1 MVIFTIIDLCL
12 RQRAKSTSL
21 SSLKMTTAYRFGVYI
36 GRFQPFHHGHLRSIE
51 FALSKVDKLIIVLG
65 SHSVAMNIR
74 NPWSTSER
82 TEFIQACLSVEQ
94 RDRVTFVPVR
104 DWLYSDNLWL
114 TEIQS
119 QVSEI
124 AGDSQMAIFGHN
136 KDSSSYYL
144 DLFPQWDFIETGNYA
159 GLNATSI
166 RAAYFDRQAYP
177 SDSVPVPI
185 DRFLQAFMTTDRYQ
199 ILCAEYQFIKKYQEI
214 WSVAP
219 YPPIFVTTDAVV
231 VQAGHVL
238 VIRRKSSPGKG
249 LIALPGGFL
258 NPEETLLDGMLRE
271 LAEETCLNLPAKV
284 LRDAIVDVHVFDHPQ
299 RSLRGRTIT
308 HAYFIKLQSDRLP
321 QVTGSDDAEQAW
333 WISFVD
339 LAAQEDCIYE
349 DHFQIIQYFIR
360 DLQK

>member
-1 MVIFTIIDLCL
+1 
-12 RQRAKSTSL
+12 
-21 SSLKMTTAYRFGVYI
+21 MTKAYQFGIYI

-51 FALSKVDKLIIVLG
+51 FALTKVDKLIIVLG
-65 SHSVAMNIR
+65 SHQVAMNIR
-74 NPWSTSER
+74 NPWSTAER
-82 TEFIQACLSVEQ
+82 AELIEPCLSAEQ
-94 RDRVTFVPVR
+94 VSRVSFLPMR

-114 TEIQS
+114 NTIQS
-119 QVSEI
+119 QVTEI
-124 AGDSQMAIFGHN
+124 AGDSRMAIFGHN

-159 GLNATSI
+159 SLNATSI

-177 SDSVPVPI
+177 SDSVPAPI
-185 DRFLQAFMTTDRYQ
+185 DRFLQQFMATDRYQ
-199 ILCAEYQFIKKYQEI
+199 LLCEEYQFIRKYQQI

-238 VIRRKSSPGKG
+238 VIRRKASPGKG

-258 NPEETLLDGMLRE
+258 NPDETLIDGMLRE
-271 LAEETCLNLPAKV
+271 LAEETCLNLPAAV
-284 LRDAIVDVHVFDHPQ
+284 LKDAIVCSHVFDHPQ

-308 HAYFIKLQSDRLP
+308 HAYFIKLQSDQLP
-321 QVTGSDDAEQAW
+321 QVTGSDDADRAW
-333 WISFVD
+333 WISLAD

-349 DHFQIIQYFIR
+349 DHFQIIQYFISTL
-360 DLQK
+360 DQS